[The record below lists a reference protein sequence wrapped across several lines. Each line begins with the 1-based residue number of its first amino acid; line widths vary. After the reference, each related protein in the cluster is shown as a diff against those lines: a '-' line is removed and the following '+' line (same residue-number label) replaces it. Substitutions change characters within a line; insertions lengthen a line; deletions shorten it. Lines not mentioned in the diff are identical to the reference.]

1 MNNILIKNLNQLK
14 HVDYLESKTNK
25 IKNKFFKQEVY
36 FDKYIFLINKDTN
49 GIIIHIKLNKI

>member
-1 MNNILIKNLNQLK
+1 MLIIQNQK
-14 HVDYLESKTNK
+14 QTK
-25 IKNKFFKQEVY
+25 IKNTFFKQEVY